1 MQSVIRAYLPILA
14 LTVAGL
20 LPLVFPLPAHASED
34 GYRLLELDGYK
45 VKWGDRRL
53 GVGASISYAFAGNTL
68 RFDDARN
75 CRDLAPIEAL
85 VGEHLSRETLARE
98 TAAAFRVWER
108 AAGLTFHEV
117 DDVRNADIVIGAQGQ
132 PRGRAFANVTYAPD
146 PEEGVR
152 AIEQA
157 LVCLNPDH
165 EWKVGFDGDENV
177 YDIRYTLIHEIG
189 HAIGLDHPGPS
200 GQVMAF
206 RYTEAFED
214 LQPGDL
220 RGVQLLYGRAADD
233 GAPANRSDIQL
244 SRKPVEAYHANNLMG
259 HSVMITTDDEQIGS
273 IRYPIMYRDGSIV
286 EVFSGDFLGMGEKML
301 GPVLGRCRTGTGNAD
316 EDTGFRVCFD
326 RI

>member
-1 MQSVIRAYLPILA
+1 M
-14 LTVAGL
+14 TAGL
-20 LPLVFPLPAHASED
+20 LPLAFPLPAYAGEA

-45 VKWGDRRL
+45 VKWGERRL
-53 GVGASISYAFAGNTL
+53 GAGASVSYAFAGKTL

-75 CRDLAPIEAL
+75 CRDLAPIDAL
-85 VGEHLSRETLARE
+85 FGGNLSRETLARE

-108 AAGLTFHEV
+108 AAGLSFHEV
-117 DDVRNADIVIGAQGQ
+117 DDAREADIILGAQGQ
-132 PRGRAFANVTYAPD
+132 PRGRAFANVSYAPD

-165 EWKVGFDGDENV
+165 EWKVGFDGDEDV

-206 RYTEAFED
+206 RYTEAFDD

-233 GAPANRSDIQL
+233 GGPANGVVTQLAQKVSD
-244 SRKPVEAYHANNLMG
+244 EAYHANNLID
-259 HSVMITTDDEQIGS
+259 HSVIITIEDKEIGS
-273 IRYPIMYRDGSIV
+273 IR
-286 EVFSGDFLGMGEKML
+286 
-301 GPVLGRCRTGTGNAD
+301 
-316 EDTGFRVCFD
+316 
-326 RI
+326 

>member
-1 MQSVIRAYLPILA
+1 MRLFTCAYLPILA
-14 LTVAGL
+14 LMIAGL
-20 LPLVFPLPAHASED
+20 LPLAFPLPAHASD
-34 GYRLLELDGYK
+34 GGYRLLELDGYK

-53 GVGASISYAFAGNTL
+53 GAGASISYAFAGKAL

-75 CRDLAPIEAL
+75 CGDLAPIEAL
-85 VGEHLSRETLARE
+85 SGESLSMETLKRE

-108 AAGLTFHEV
+108 AAGLSFHQV
-117 DDVRNADIVIGAQGQ
+117 DDARDADIILGAQGK
-132 PRGRAFANVTYAPD
+132 PSGRAFANVSYTAD

-152 AIEQA
+152 AIDQA
-157 LVCLNPDH
+157 LVCLNPEH
-165 EWKVGFDGDENV
+165 KWKVGFDGDEDV

-233 GAPANRSDIQL
+233 GGPANGVATQL
-244 SRKPVEAYHANNLMG
+244 AQKPADEVYHASNQAG
-259 HSVMITTDDEQIGS
+259 DTVIITTQDQALGS
-273 IRYPIMYRDGSIV
+273 VR
-286 EVFSGDFLGMGEKML
+286 
-301 GPVLGRCRTGTGNAD
+301 
-316 EDTGFRVCFD
+316 
-326 RI
+326 